1 MLHSLAI
8 FSGLRQRKSVGL
20 GALEARWKRASN
32 GPKIIQIDLQILA
45 GDDFEKIF
53 LQRSDE
59 ISLILLTFHWNA
71 KDNWVISIDF
81 QYNVMLYVDWR
92 IFKISS

>member
-1 MLHSLAI
+1 M
-8 FSGLRQRKSVGL
+8 GL
-20 GALEARWKRASN
+20 GALEARRERAFN
-32 GPKIIQIDLQILA
+32 GPKIIQMGLQILA
-45 GDDFEKIF
+45 GDDFEKYV
-53 LQRSDE
+53 LQNIYE
-59 ISLILLTFHWNA
+59 FSLIILTFHWNT

>member
-1 MLHSLAI
+1 MRDSFVLSE
-8 FSGLRQRKSVGL
+8 RKSIGL
-20 GALEARWKRASN
+20 GALDARWERAFN
-32 GPKIIQIDLQILA
+32 RPKNIQIDLQILA

-53 LQRSDE
+53 LQNIDE
-59 ISLILLTFHWNA
+59 CSLIILTFHWNT

-92 IFKISS
+92 IFEISS